1 MKSDDMIVILSE
13 VRQRQMSYVTYM
25 WNLKNGTNESIYKT
39 EMESQ
44 KQKTNYDYQGGKGGE
59 INWETG
65 NDINTLL

>member
-44 KQKTNYDYQGGKGGE
+44 K
-59 INWETG
+59 
-65 NDINTLL
+65 

>member
-1 MKSDDMIVILSE
+1 
-13 VRQRQMSYVTYM
+13 MSYVTYM

-44 KQKTNYDYQGGKGGE
+44 KQKTNYDYQGGKGDE

-65 NDINTLL
+65 IDINTLL